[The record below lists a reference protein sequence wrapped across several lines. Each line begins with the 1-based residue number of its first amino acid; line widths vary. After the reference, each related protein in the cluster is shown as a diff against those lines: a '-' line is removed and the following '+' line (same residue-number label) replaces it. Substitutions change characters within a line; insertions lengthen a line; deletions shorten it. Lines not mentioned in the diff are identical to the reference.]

1 MKAKPIVYRGIHF
14 RSKTEARWYIFMK
27 KLGWNV
33 EYEPEIPGLYGWLP
47 DFIILGPKGSKV
59 LVEVKPFKNN
69 FDFESNYGI
78 ETLYSE
84 GLIIKTSLNS
94 NLQNLAEKSLING
107 LIKYDK
113 IYFKFSYSGY
123 VLSLGSLSVWPWFL
137 SVSHTVGFLMLSCWH
152 MGEIAENCLTVF
164 SPSLALPDFNNW
176 FSCSAAAPKPKP

>member
-1 MKAKPIVYRGIHF
+1 MKAKPIVCRGIHF

-78 ETLYSE
+78 ETLNKIKNTKYINCKCGKRIKEDKFKRHQIYCNYDLSE
-84 GLIIKTSLNS
+84 
-94 NLQNLAEKSLING
+94 
-107 LIKYDK
+107 
-113 IYFKFSYSGY
+113 
-123 VLSLGSLSVWPWFL
+123 
-137 SVSHTVGFLMLSCWH
+137 
-152 MGEIAENCLTVF
+152 
-164 SPSLALPDFNNW
+164 NW
-176 FSCSAAAPKPKP
+176 YYKEFGDL